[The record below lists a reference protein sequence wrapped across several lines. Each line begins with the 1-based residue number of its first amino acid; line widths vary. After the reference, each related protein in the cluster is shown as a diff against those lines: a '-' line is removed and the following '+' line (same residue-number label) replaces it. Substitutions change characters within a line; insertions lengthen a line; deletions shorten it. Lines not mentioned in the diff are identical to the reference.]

1 MFFTSIQL
9 FLFDLF
15 SRERSLT
22 LCSPHDNLLM
32 FFSIPVCVFDICLP
46 HGWRGLE
53 AGDQVLFI
61 FVSLASGTWRFHGW
75 IWVKSWT
82 MSYFL
87 WPYETLNFFYIYNI
101 QSNFLVID
109 PFLLLGTC
117 RVIVFFFV
125 LKLPLRSSSKTL
137 FVLIDCSLE
146 NMDPFTLSATCSIS
160 WNQTT
165 SSFRHMSLRL
175 QNLLVVFQSVRII

>member
-1 MFFTSIQL
+1 MITSLCSSPFLYVSLTSVFPTDDEVLRPVTKSYSSL
-9 FLFDLF
+9 FPWHLAHGGSMVGFEWNHELWVTFFDLM
-15 SRERSLT
+15 RRL
-22 LCSPHDNLLM
+22 
-32 FFSIPVCVFDICLP
+32 I
-46 HGWRGLE
+46 
-53 AGDQVLFI
+53 
-61 FVSLASGTWRFHGW
+61 
-75 IWVKSWT
+75 
-82 MSYFL
+82 
-87 WPYETLNFFYIYNI
+87 FFYIYNI

-125 LKLPLRSSSKTL
+125 LKLPFRSSSKTL

-146 NMDPFTLSATCSIS
+146 NMDPFTLSAMCSIS

-175 QNLLVVFQSVRII
+175 QNLLVVFQSVCII